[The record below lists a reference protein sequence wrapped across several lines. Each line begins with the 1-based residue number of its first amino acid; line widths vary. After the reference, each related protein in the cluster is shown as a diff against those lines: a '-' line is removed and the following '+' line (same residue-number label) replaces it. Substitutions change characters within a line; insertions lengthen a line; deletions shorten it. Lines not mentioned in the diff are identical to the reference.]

1 MGFGNF
7 GSFGE
12 TDMMLRNVNTGGAFE
27 MTRLALGI
35 TERRKDEIVAN
46 PIIELTKQGER
57 NPESFV

>member
-35 TERRKDEIVAN
+35 TEALPLQPRCRSPA
-46 PIIELTKQGER
+46 
-57 NPESFV
+57 